1 MHFLFE
7 IPAPPYFLV
16 GIAAL
21 GGFAC
26 GKAFEV
32 SIRRKTQEWS
42 EGLSDKPL
50 RNIYEPRL
58 VVPYLGICLCS
69 WIFVGSA
76 LTTFAVTW
84 AVGFAMSSFVILSSG
99 LLVWYQLGI
108 LLRTLEEGGSEA
120 LEIK

>member
-1 MHFLFE
+1 MHFLSE
-7 IPAPPYFLV
+7 IPDPPYFLI

-21 GGFAC
+21 CGFAC

-32 SIRRKTQEWS
+32 SIKRKTKEWS
-42 EGLSDKPL
+42 EGLSEKPL
-50 RNIYEPRL
+50 GNVNEPRL
-58 VVPYLGICLCS
+58 WVPYLGICLCS
-69 WIFVGSA
+69 WIFVGSS

-84 AVGFAMSSFVILSSG
+84 AVGFTMSTFVVLSSG